1 MPCIAIQFQI
11 SQSQSQSKS
20 KKRFFIL
27 KEFFNLTKKSFL
39 SLKWNKR
46 KFGRFDIFAGSRW
59 HINKGAAAKKPFVSF
74 VTKAQLSVFCRFS
87 LRIFEK
93 NQNNI
98 WFLNFNG
105 FCILV
110 WGKSS
115 ILKSDWKTYDGGDT
129 VGSECTGSGK
139 PLQEVGAIRGLRPPI
154 NLHQP
159 TVQCNPPINEHPP
172 PWDYTAICSPLATC
186 VVVDFEKFFWGPLF
200 GIL

>member
-1 MPCIAIQFQI
+1 M
-11 SQSQSQSKS
+11 
-20 KKRFFIL
+20 
-27 KEFFNLTKKSFL
+27 N
-39 SLKWNKR
+39 
-46 KFGRFDIFAGSRW
+46 FD
-59 HINKGAAAKKPFVSF
+59 
-74 VTKAQLSVFCRFS
+74 
-87 LRIFEK
+87 
-93 NQNNI
+93 
-98 WFLNFNG
+98 G

-186 VVVDFEKFFWGPLF
+186 VVVDFEKFFGESYSEFYKCIFQITFQVDFHEFFLEIPLWGSHWMDVLPRICNNPRAPHGCDHCSKLV
-200 GIL
+200 